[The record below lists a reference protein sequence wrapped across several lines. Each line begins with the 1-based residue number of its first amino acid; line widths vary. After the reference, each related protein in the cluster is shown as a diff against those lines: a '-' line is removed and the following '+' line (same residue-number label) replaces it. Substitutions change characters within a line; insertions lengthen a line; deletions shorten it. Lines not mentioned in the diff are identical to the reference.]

1 MCMDVC
7 PVQVQTDLVVAD
19 IDGLVVNLTGENF
32 RGRIQ
37 GVRNQTPIILHYIS
51 LSHSIQIAIGTLDN
65 LEGYIGSFVN
75 FTTVAVS
82 PQ

>member
-37 GVRNQTPIILHYIS
+37 GVRNQTPIIS
-51 LSHSIQIAIGTLDN
+51 STTLSHSLQIAIGTLDD
-65 LEGYIGSFVN
+65 LEGFIGSFVN
-75 FTTVAVS
+75 FTAVAVS